1 MNNTIL
7 KQLKKYISINGI
19 AFLSD
24 FDRSIDVN
32 KSSKSMYFKM
42 LRIHFD
48 NIKNFIEN
56 LDDDKI
62 YMINPFISINSNYQD
77 PILGLSRPFL
87 ITNESNS
94 KLIHDFLFTQFEKG
108 INDFGMELDPT
119 FYLIFNYHSVNLE
132 KRQW

>member
-132 KRQW
+132 KRQ